1 MRTGSPRRPRSRT
14 PKPPAYTQVAR
25 SGMRAHASALHVV
38 GARNMAR
45 HLNEAVEQ
53 IEREA
58 RWYDD
63 VAGSA
68 LSPVAAAESRG
79 RSAGLRSAA
88 RAVRSVEGYGAPST
102 LSLRVEAVEHAGA
115 SVVIVE
121 GESDEGLVRA

>member
-1 MRTGSPRRPRSRT
+1 
-14 PKPPAYTQVAR
+14 
-25 SGMRAHASALHVV
+25 
-38 GARNMAR
+38 MAR
-45 HLNEAVEQ
+45 DLNEAVEQ

-63 VAGSA
+63 VARSA
-68 LSPVAAAESRG
+68 LSPVAAAQSRG

-88 RAVRSVEGYGAPST
+88 RAVRSVEGYAAPST

-121 GESDEGLVRA
+121 GESDEGPVRAVVAADDEPEVGELISVRRWQLVGAIRGRAA